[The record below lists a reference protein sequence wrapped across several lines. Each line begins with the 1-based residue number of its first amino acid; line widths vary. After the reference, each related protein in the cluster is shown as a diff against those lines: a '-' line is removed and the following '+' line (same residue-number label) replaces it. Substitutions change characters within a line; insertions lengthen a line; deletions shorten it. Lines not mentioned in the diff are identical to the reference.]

1 MREGRRAAVTGGKIG
16 VQDAGMHS
24 LYGSRLANAIRRLAE
39 VTSDVELARILRAD
53 RRRVRALRMNSD
65 GATLS
70 LGELNR
76 LDQHLHGKGYG
87 GIAGFI
93 DAKPTVFQSLVRCSE
108 VCLLLG
114 SRIDDANIERIS
126 LHDFRAA
133 MDLQE
138 ALTSARTSSQ
148 LPPQVF
154 RTKTHMVGDDS
165 ATELPI
171 ERQRGT
177 AWLSFGAP
185 ISNPFTEVLL
195 DQMLDGWAKSPFQL
209 VFPDKPR
216 PPSRYILHAPRQK
229 HRGVQIAGR
238 KRWEGDERRSYGIVL
253 AQLDSS
259 SQLRIACL
267 GTTGATTRGAVQVL
281 ADLSRE
287 VPATSEQVLVATVEV
302 TARAGAD
309 RGAGG
314 TAKVVFETVLA
325 KEDRGI

>member
-1 MREGRRAAVTGGKIG
+1 
-16 VQDAGMHS
+16 MHS
-24 LYGSRLANAIRRLAE
+24 LYGSRLASAIRRLVE
-39 VTSDVELARILRAD
+39 LTSDVELSSILRAD
-53 RRRVRALRMNSD
+53 RRRIKALRLNSD

-114 SRIDDANIERIS
+114 SRVDDASIERIS
-126 LHDFRAA
+126 LHDFKAA

-138 ALTSARTSSQ
+138 TLTSARTSSQ

-154 RTKTHMVGDDS
+154 RTKTHMVGDAS
-165 ATELPI
+165 AAELPVGA
-171 ERQRGT
+171 QRGT

-195 DQMLDGWAKSPFQL
+195 DRMLDGWAKTPFQL

-216 PPSRYILHAPRQK
+216 PPSRFILHAPRRS
-229 HRGVQIAGR
+229 HRGVHISGS
-238 KRWEGDERRSYGIVL
+238 KRWDCDETRSYGIVV

-267 GTTGATTRGAVQVL
+267 GTTGAATKGAVQVL

-287 VPATSEQVLVATVEV
+287 VPSTSEQVLIAAVEV
-302 TARAGAD
+302 AAREAGD
-309 RGAGG
+309 RAAHG
-314 TAKVVFETVLA
+314 TAKVVFQTVLA
-325 KEDRGI
+325 RGDRGV

>member
-1 MREGRRAAVTGGKIG
+1 
-16 VQDAGMHS
+16 MHS
-24 LYGSRLANAIRRLAE
+24 LYGSRLANAIRRLVE
-39 VTSDVELARILRAD
+39 LTSDVELSRILRAD
-53 RRRVRALRMNSD
+53 RRRIKALRLSSD

-114 SRIDDANIERIS
+114 SRVDDASIERIS
-126 LHDFRAA
+126 LHDFKAA

-138 ALTSARTSSQ
+138 NLTSARTSSQ

-154 RTKTHMVGDDS
+154 RTKTHMVGDAS

-171 ERQRGT
+171 ESQRGT

-195 DQMLDGWAKSPFQL
+195 EQILNGWAKTPFQL

-216 PPSRYILHAPRQK
+216 PPSRFILHAPRQK
-229 HRGVQIAGR
+229 HRGVQISGR
-238 KRWEGDERRSYGIVL
+238 KRWEGDEKLSYGIVV
-253 AQLDSS
+253 AQLDPS
-259 SQLRIACL
+259 SQLLIACL
-267 GTTGATTRGAVQVL
+267 GTTGAATKGAVQVL

-287 VPATSEQVLVATVEV
+287 VPSTSEQVLVAAVEV
-302 TARAGAD
+302 TARDAGD
-309 RGAGG
+309 RGTHG
-314 TAKVVFETVLA
+314 TAKVVFQTVLA
-325 KEDRGI
+325 RDDRGG

>member
-1 MREGRRAAVTGGKIG
+1 
-16 VQDAGMHS
+16 MHS
-24 LYGSRLANAIRRLAE
+24 LYGSRLANAIKRLAE
-39 VTSDVELARILRAD
+39 LTSDVELSRILRAD
-53 RRRVRALRMNSD
+53 RRRIKALRTNSD
-65 GATLS
+65 GATLT

-114 SRIDDANIERIS
+114 SRVDDVSIERIS
-126 LHDFRAA
+126 LHDFKAA

-138 ALTSARTSSQ
+138 TLTSARTSSQ
-148 LPPQVF
+148 LPPQAF
-154 RTKTHMVGDDS
+154 RTKTHMVGDAS
-165 ATELPI
+165 ATELPV
-171 ERQRGT
+171 ESQRGS

-195 DQMLDGWAKSPFQL
+195 AQMLDGWTKSPFQL

-216 PPSRYILHAPRQK
+216 PPSRFILHAPRQD
-229 HRGVQIAGR
+229 HRGVQVGR
-238 KRWEGDERRSYGIVL
+238 KRWDGDEKRSYGIVV
-253 AQLDSS
+253 AQLDPS

-287 VPATSEQVLVATVEV
+287 VPSTSDQVLVAAVEV
-302 TARAGAD
+302 TAPDAAD
-309 RGAGG
+309 RGMRG

-325 KEDRGI
+325 KNDRGT

>member
-1 MREGRRAAVTGGKIG
+1 
-16 VQDAGMHS
+16 MHS
-24 LYGSRLANAIRRLAE
+24 LYGSRLASAIKRLADL
-39 VTSDVELARILRAD
+39 TSDVELSRILRAD
-53 RRRVRALRMNSD
+53 RRRIKALRTNSD

-93 DAKPTVFQSLVRCSE
+93 DSKPTVFQSLVRCSE

-114 SRIDDANIERIS
+114 SRVDDASVERIS
-126 LHDFRAA
+126 LHDFKAA

-138 ALTSARTSSQ
+138 TLTSARTSSQ

-154 RTKTHMVGDDS
+154 RTKTHMVGDAA
-165 ATELPI
+165 ATELPVGS
-171 ERQRGT
+171 QRGT

-195 DQMLDGWAKSPFQL
+195 EQMLDGWTRSPFQL
-209 VFPDKPR
+209 IFPDKPR
-216 PPSRYILHAPRQK
+216 PPSRFILHAPRQK
-229 HRGVQIAGR
+229 HRGVQLGR
-238 KRWEGDERRSYGIVL
+238 RRWDGDEKRSYGIVV
-253 AQLDSS
+253 AQLAPS

-287 VPATSEQVLVATVEV
+287 MPSTGDQVLVAAVEA
-302 TARAGAD
+302 TAPEAAD
-309 RGAGG
+309 RGTGG

-325 KEDRGI
+325 KTDRGT

>member
-1 MREGRRAAVTGGKIG
+1 MIRLAVNAGKIG
-16 VQDAGMHS
+16 VQRTAMDS
-24 LYGSRLANAIRRLAE
+24 LYGSRLATAIKRLVE
-39 VTSDVELARILRAD
+39 LTSDVELSRILRAD
-53 RRRVRALRMNSD
+53 RRRIKALRMNSD

-87 GIAGFI
+87 GIAGFV

-114 SRIDDANIERIS
+114 SRIDDASVERIS
-126 LHDFRAA
+126 LHDFKAA

-138 ALTSARTSSQ
+138 TLTSARTSSQ

-154 RTKTHMVGDDS
+154 RTKTHMVGDASD
-165 ATELPI
+165 TELLG
-171 ERQRGT
+171 ESQRGT

-195 DQMLDGWAKSPFQL
+195 DQMLRGWAKAPFQL

-216 PPSRYILHAPRQK
+216 PPSRFILHAPRQK
-229 HRGVQIAGR
+229 HRGIQLSGR
-238 KRWEGDERRSYGIVL
+238 KKWDGDGKRSYGIVV
-253 AQLDSS
+253 AQLDPS

-267 GTTGATTRGAVQVL
+267 GTTGAATKGAVQVL

-287 VPATSEQVLVATVEV
+287 VPSNSEQVLVAAVEV
-302 TARAGAD
+302 TARAAGD
-309 RGAGG
+309 RGTQGE
-314 TAKVVFETVLA
+314 AKVVFQTVLV
-325 KEDRGI
+325 KNDLGL

>member
-1 MREGRRAAVTGGKIG
+1 VRRPVVNSCWFG
-16 VQDAGMHS
+16 VQQAAMHS
-24 LYGSRLANAIRRLAE
+24 LYGSRLASAIRRLAKL
-39 VTSDVELARILRAD
+39 TSDVELSRILRAD
-53 RRRVRALRMNSD
+53 RRRIKALRLNSD

-114 SRIDDANIERIS
+114 SRVDDASIERIS
-126 LHDFRAA
+126 LHDFKAA

-138 ALTSARTSSQ
+138 TLTSARTSSQ

-154 RTKTHMVGDDS
+154 RTKTHMVGD
-165 ATELPI
+165 ATATQLPI
-171 ERQRGT
+171 ESPRGT

-185 ISNPFTEVLL
+185 ISNPFTEALL
-195 DQMLDGWAKSPFQL
+195 ARMLDGWAMTPFQL

-216 PPSRYILHAPRQK
+216 PPSRFILHAPRRSY
-229 HRGVQIAGR
+229 RGVQISGG
-238 KRWEGDERRSYGIVL
+238 KRWDCDETRSYGIVV
-253 AQLDSS
+253 AQLDPS

-267 GTTGATTRGAVQVL
+267 GTTGAATKGAVQVL

-287 VPATSEQVLVATVEV
+287 VPSTSEQILIAAVEV
-302 TARAGAD
+302 AARDAGD
-309 RGAGG
+309 RTTHG
-314 TAKVVFETVLA
+314 TAKVAFQTVLTRD
-325 KEDRGI
+325 DRGV

>member
-1 MREGRRAAVTGGKIG
+1 
-16 VQDAGMHS
+16 MHS
-24 LYGSRLANAIRRLAE
+24 LYGSRLANAIKRLAE
-39 VTSDVELARILRAD
+39 LTSDVELSRILRAD
-53 RRRVRALRMNSD
+53 RRRIKALRTNSD
-65 GATLS
+65 GATLT

-114 SRIDDANIERIS
+114 SRVDDVSIERIS
-126 LHDFRAA
+126 LHDFKAA

-138 ALTSARTSSQ
+138 TLTSARTSSQ
-148 LPPQVF
+148 LPPQAF
-154 RTKTHMVGDDS
+154 RTKTHMVGDAS
-165 ATELPI
+165 ATELPV
-171 ERQRGT
+171 ESQRGS

-195 DQMLDGWAKSPFQL
+195 DQMLDEWTKSPFQL
-209 VFPDKPR
+209 IFPDKPR
-216 PPSRYILHAPRQK
+216 PPSRFILHAPRQD
-229 HRGVQIAGR
+229 HRGVQVGR
-238 KRWEGDERRSYGIVL
+238 RRWDGDEKRSYGIVV
-253 AQLDSS
+253 AQFDPS

-287 VPATSEQVLVATVEV
+287 VPSTSDQVLVAAVEV
-302 TARAGAD
+302 TAPDAAD
-309 RGAGG
+309 RGMRG
-314 TAKVVFETVLA
+314 TAKVVFETILA
-325 KEDRGI
+325 KNDRGT